1 MPYCSHYC
9 IIFIFTRTYFCTVIT
24 AVSVIAVLPFPLVI
38 TQRYFCPS
46 LPAVTGT
53 LTLAVVLP
61 SMEDALHT
69 DEFALQYCH

>member
-1 MPYCSHYC
+1 MSYSAA
-9 IIFIFTRTYFCTVIT
+9 
-24 AVSVIAVLPFPLVI
+24 AVSTTFSVIAVLPFPLVI

-46 LPAVTGT
+46 LPEVTGT

-61 SMEDALHT
+61 SMDDILQT